1 MSFELNMPGRIIFG
15 TGSFERLSEQ
25 IARYGKRIFVI
36 CSASAVRA
44 GFIERL
50 KKQDSALC
58 YTVWDRVAGEPTPQ
72 SVDAA
77 AAGARAS
84 GCDAVLGLG
93 GGSVLDTAKAAAALA
108 VNDGS
113 VEDYLEGVG
122 RGAVITRK
130 PLPFIAVPTTSGTGA
145 ENTKNAVISSA
156 EKKYKKSFRHEML
169 LASVALIDPAL
180 TVSVPPAVTAACG
193 MDAVTQLIESYT
205 SVKSNPVTEAW
216 CAQGLK
222 RAGSLLKA
230 YRDGGDIGARED
242 MSLCSTLSGL
252 ALANSGLGAAHGFAA
267 GLGAYRN
274 ISHGLACAVLLP
286 HIMRLNIP
294 AATEKYAQVGRL
306 LTGKPYPD
314 DREAA
319 NASVEFIER
328 LNAEMGIPSGLGFLN
343 IAPEE
348 AAGIAQASMGGSMK
362 GNPVK
367 LDAEAAKEYLLQLI

>member
-44 GFIERL
+44 GFIDRL
-50 KKQDSALC
+50 KKQDPALC

-77 AAGARAS
+77 AAEVRAS

-319 NASVEFIER
+319 KASVEFIER

-343 IAPEE
+343 ISPEE
-348 AAGIAQASMGGSMK
+348 AAGIAQASMGGSMN

-367 LDAEAAKEYLLQLI
+367 LDAEAAEEYLLQLI